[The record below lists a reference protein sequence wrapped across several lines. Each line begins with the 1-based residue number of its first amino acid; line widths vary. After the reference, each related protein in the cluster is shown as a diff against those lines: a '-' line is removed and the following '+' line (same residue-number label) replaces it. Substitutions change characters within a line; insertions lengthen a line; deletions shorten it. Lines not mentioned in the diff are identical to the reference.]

1 MNLFEGMDGKKA
13 QTAVMLIAIGVSLR
27 IALAG
32 FPNIEPV
39 LALSMIA
46 GLVLGGWYALVV
58 PLAMMVLSDWAIY
71 ALDYGDV
78 FGWRIILGITF
89 FTWTG
94 MVLAGYAGRQVRP
107 RFLFRLK
114 GVAVFTGAALVMTLV
129 YDLWTIPGYCL
140 VFNQTLPVAIAGQVT
155 FTVYHL
161 LSTLIFA
168 PLFGT
173 IYVYVHEYDL
183 PSMLAL
189 GSKAKAPEK
198 NGRA

>member
-1 MNLFEGMDGKKA
+1 MKPDVKKI
-13 QTAVMLIAIGVSLR
+13 QTAVMLIALGVSLR
-27 IALAG
+27 IALAS

-39 LALSMIA
+39 LVLSMMA
-46 GLVLGGWYALVV
+46 GLILGGWYALVV
-58 PLAMMVLSDWAIY
+58 PLAMMGLSDWAIY

-78 FGWRIILGITF
+78 FGWRAILGITF

-94 MVLAGYAGRQVRP
+94 MVLGGFAGRLVRP

-114 GVAVFTGAALVMTLV
+114 GVAIFTGAALVVTLV

-161 LSTLIFA
+161 LSTLMFA

-173 IYVYVHEYDL
+173 TYIYVHEYDV
-183 PSMLAL
+183 MNALAL
-189 GSKAKAPEK
+189 RKGVRTPKE
-198 NGRA
+198 NGGD